1 MPERM
6 LQGLPAA
13 PGLAVGTPRLAGTRV
28 ESWERVAE
36 ERRPLELRRAR
47 DALAAAAAELGALAE
62 RLESGGRTEEAE
74 IVRTGVLMAEDPSLI
89 ADAERAAFDGLPAA
103 AALDAACARHAD
115 AIAALGDPTLAA
127 RADDVRSLGRRA
139 VRLLDAGRTPAAD
152 GARALE
158 GVASSGPT
166 ASGPTTS
173 GPTAFGPTTSGQTR
187 SGPTP
192 CAPTSSGPTPIPG
205 PPPAVVLVADE
216 LGPADVAELGADVV
230 AIVLAAGGP
239 TAHAAVVARGL
250 GVPMAVGLGHGLLSA
265 AADEAIVVDGDAGLA
280 VLAPAGARVAA
291 AEAAQRERRADRER
305 ARLDRE
311 LPAVTRDGHRVRVLV
326 NAATRAEL
334 DAGLAA
340 GAEGVGL
347 LRTELAF
354 LDAGRWPGEGE
365 HRAAIAPV
373 LAGLAG
379 RTATVRVLDFGADKT
394 PPFLAGTPLRGLELL
409 LAHPDALDAQLR
421 AAVDAGR
428 DCDLRILLPM
438 AESAEQVGVAQAA
451 VARAVAAVRGAR
463 APALG
468 AMIETRAAVAAAPE
482 IAAAA
487 DFLSIGTND
496 LAHAVL
502 GSDRFGG
509 GPAAAHHPRVLA
521 AMAATARAAVGA
533 RVILEVCG
541 EAASEPAS
549 VPLLVG
555 LGAGELSV
563 GAARVGVVRRWV
575 RSLRRDNARRA
586 AAAAQRAAGEAEAAA
601 LAAELLLEGRDAAGE
616 RVERDGRVLAVGPE
630 A

>member
-1 MPERM
+1 MAERM

-13 PGLAVGTPRLAGTRV
+13 PGLAVGTARLARTRV
-28 ESWERVAE
+28 ESRERVAV

-47 DALAAAAAELGALAE
+47 DALAAAALELGALAE

-89 ADAERAAFDGLPAA
+89 ADADRAALGGLPAA

-139 VRLLDAGRTPAAD
+139 VRLLDAGGTPAAD

-158 GVASSGPT
+158 GVASSGPA

-173 GPTAFGPTTSGQTR
+173 SQTR

-192 CAPTSSGPTPIPG
+192 SAPTSSGPTPAPAS
-205 PPPAVVLVADE
+205 PAAVVLVADE
-216 LGPADVAELGADVV
+216 LGPADVAELGAEVV

-250 GVPMAVGLGHGLLSA
+250 GLPMAVGLGPGLLSA
-265 AADEAIVVDGDAGLA
+265 PADEAIVVDGDAGLA
-280 VLAPAGARVAA
+280 VLAPEAARVAA
-291 AEAAQRERRADRER
+291 AGAAQRERRADRER

-354 LDAGRWPGEGE
+354 LDAARWPGEGE

-409 LAHPDALDAQLR
+409 LAHPDELDAQLR

-438 AESAEQVGVAQAA
+438 AESAEQVRVAQAA

-468 AMIETRAAVAAAPE
+468 AMIETRTAVAAAPE

-509 GPAAAHHPRVLA
+509 SPAPAHHPRVLA

-533 RVILEVCG
+533 RVVLEVCG

-555 LGAGELSV
+555 LGVGELSV

-575 RSLRRDNARRA
+575 RSLRRDGARRA

-601 LAAELLLEGRDAAGE
+601 LGAELLLEGRDAAGE